1 MPNVQSTYTEN
12 MRVAVEGQRAN
23 MEPVKLISRS
33 VEDVAGL
40 GFGIV
45 VQQGATD
52 KGCTADLNTSAMDVF
67 KFLGVTV
74 RERGVN
80 PETPNGWAKGESA
93 LIMREG
99 CIWVAVDGA
108 VAAGNDVTV
117 TLATGK
123 LGTKAV
129 AAGIIQLPNARWG
142 TSAADLGLAQLR
154 LWY

>member
-12 MRVAVEGQRAN
+12 LRVGVAGQRAN
-23 MEPVKLISRS
+23 MEPVDLISRS

-45 VQQGATD
+45 VQQGAAD
-52 KGCTADLNTSAMDVF
+52 KGCTGDLNTAAMDAY
-67 KFLGVTV
+67 KFLGVTM

-93 LIMREG
+93 LIMRKG
-99 CIWVAVDGA
+99 VIWVQVDGA

-129 AAGIIQLPNARWG
+129 AAGIIAIPNARWE

-154 LWY
+154 LSN